1 MILGIL
7 FLGETLTLASASGL
21 ILILIVIG
29 VAAINGQIGR
39 IVGLLRRNPIS
50 AAKS

>member
-21 ILILIVIG
+21 ILIVIG

-39 IVGLLRRNPIS
+39 IVELLRRNPIS

>member
-7 FLGETLTLASASGL
+7 FLGETLTLASASG
-21 ILILIVIG
+21 LIVIG